1 MKLSSK
7 SILSPSHS
15 KDAPHLTRKLAS
27 SGSTKGGGGGSQA
40 SPNPA
45 MFRSGGRKRGPGY
58 VNPEP
63 SSPKVTCI
71 GQVRVL
77 KQGKKMR
84 GRSKRRGGGG
94 GEASFR
100 SRGEQSFHGGDLNRQ
115 KSQRSQSLQ
124 QECLSQRNQRWV
136 HVPSAIC
143 EALRAFGSEFSC
155 FFSCRSSCGREKHS
169 AKAEEEGAA
178 VGSWVVTLQEG
189 SDPHKGREIEL
200 IMGGSEEDE
209 TQGDNNNSPE
219 RSNRRR
225 RHVFEDIDIDI
236 DNLKSEEE
244 EKARVSICI
253 PPKNALLLMRCR
265 SDPVKMAALA
275 NRFWEPS
282 VQATQEE
289 REAEEA
295 QMQMEED
302 SNKEVE
308 KNYNVAI
315 HDESGK
321 STLAFVSKEETEA
334 ANNEGNQVVIEE
346 AKGDVEKEEEAI
358 GEVTSYG
365 EENDVAQRSELS
377 STTAH
382 SALSGIDDAKGST
395 VKMTSEEK
403 PVEEENRSKE
413 RESGALPECLL
424 LMMCEPKLSMEVS
437 RETWICTA
445 DFVRWL
451 PPRPAAKSSGG
462 DRQHKKRMAAVDN
475 KPPPPPTAAV
485 QPQQVQPGRSSFSF
499 PAAAVASAVGTNAG
513 EGSALKRCKSEPRRS
528 AAKLAP
534 EACSWNNRKL
544 TEPHPPAPVGVG
556 GAAGVGF

>member
-15 KDAPHLTRKLAS
+15 RDPPHMPLSSSSRKLAS
-27 SGSTKGGGGGSQA
+27 SGGGSQA

-45 MFRSGGRKRGPGY
+45 MFRSGGRKRGAGY
-58 VNPEP
+58 ENPEP

-94 GEASFR
+94 GGGEASFR
-100 SRGEQSFHGGDLNRQ
+100 CRGEQSFHGGDLNRQ

-155 FFSCRSSCGREKHS
+155 FFNCRSSCGREKDS
-169 AKAEEEGAA
+169 AKAQEVQEGAAA
-178 VGSWVVTLQEG
+178 VGSWLVTLQDG
-189 SDPHKGREIEL
+189 SDPSNGREIEL
-200 IMGGSEEDE
+200 IMGGNEDE
-209 TQGDNNNSPE
+209 TQGNNNNNSNSPE

-225 RHVFEDIDIDI
+225 RHVFEDIDIDV
-236 DNLKSEEE
+236 DKLKSEDE

-275 NRFWEPS
+275 NRFWEPT

-289 REAEEA
+289 GDEHEEA
-295 QMQMEED
+295 QVEMEED
-302 SNKEVE
+302 SN
-308 KNYNVAI
+308 NVAI
-315 HDESGK
+315 HDESEKGN
-321 STLAFVSKEETEA
+321 LAFVVGKEETEA
-334 ANNEGNQVVIEE
+334 VANKEANQVVIVE
-346 AKGDVEKEEEAI
+346 AKGDAEKEEEEDI
-358 GEVTSYG
+358 
-365 EENDVAQRSELS
+365 ENDVAQRSELS

-382 SALSGIDDAKGST
+382 SAPSEIDDAKGST
-395 VKMTSEEK
+395 VKVTTEEK
-403 PVEEENRSKE
+403 PVVDEENRSKE
-413 RESGALPECLL
+413 RENGALPECLL

-451 PPRPAAKSSGG
+451 PPRPVAKSAGG
-462 DRQHKKRMAAVDN
+462 DRQQKKRMATVDN
-475 KPPPPPTAAV
+475 KPPPPQRQTAAA
-485 QPQQVQPGRSSFSF
+485 QPQQVQPGRSSFS
-499 PAAAVASAVGTNAG
+499 AVGTNGG
-513 EGSALKRCKSEPRRS
+513 EGSALKRCKSEPRKS

-534 EACSWNNRKL
+534 EACSPNNRKMM
-544 TEPHPPAPVGVG
+544 EAHPPAPVGVG